1 MNVVNV
7 ITVTQSLGSA
17 IFDKVESAYASSI
30 GSRMTLLT
38 WLLTAEAIVL
48 AATVLGFILTLTTGQ
63 PGYTLFPLVLAVLLN
78 SWHRRMGDQRNRRG
92 SVDALRRHRQ
102 ELRDELEQLRQ
113 TLKQPL
119 PAPSPTPDRSPDL
132 QLIQAVQNLQ
142 TQHQQVDRS
151 LRQIVKALNKV
162 LPQPLILGAVE
173 TAAHNP
179 PPPSVPHWQRGTR
192 FTAHEGWVNALDI
205 SADGNLLVTGGNDQ
219 KLCFWNLGNGKLQ
232 QACPVTAPVSA
243 LAFSPQG
250 DLFASGSY
258 DHRIQLWRVP
268 HAPDSQE
275 FAASPLHSASPY
287 PASHCSPERSLEDH
301 EGSVQTLIFVPG
313 YLVSGSYD
321 QQIRIWNLG
330 EMRGEIKSLR
340 LTGHQGSVQCLAFDR
355 DRACLL
361 SGSEDGQILRWRFP
375 EGEALGVLGRTSSAL
390 ECLTLSPN
398 GEHLIAGC
406 SDGTL
411 RVWHL
416 PSGQSCYVLEAHTG
430 PLTAVTVT
438 VDGQTIISGGA
449 DGRLKLWYLPTGQA
463 WGNLAEPV
471 DAILDLRYCPHRKH
485 LMSTHPGGQVQIW
498 NEVPR

>member
-1 MNVVNV
+1 
-7 ITVTQSLGSA
+7 
-17 IFDKVESAYASSI
+17 
-30 GSRMTLLT
+30 MTLLT

-48 AATVLGFILTLTTGQ
+48 AGTILGFLATLLTGQ

-78 SWHRRMGDQRNRRG
+78 SWHRRFGDQRNRRG
-92 SVDALRRHRQ
+92 SVESLRRHRQ
-102 ELRDELEQLRQ
+102 EIRDELEQLRE

-119 PAPSPTPDRSPDL
+119 PNPQPLLDRPPDL
-132 QLIQAVQNLQ
+132 QLIQAVQTLQ
-142 TQHQQVDRS
+142 EQHQQIDRS
-151 LRQIVKALNKV
+151 LRQVVKALNKL
-162 LPQPLILGAVE
+162 LPQPLILGTIE
-173 TAAHNP
+173 PHTATPHTVNP
-179 PPPSVPHWQRGTR
+179 NTPPQSVPHWQRGTR

-205 SADGNLLVTGGNDQ
+205 SANGSLLVTGGNDQ
-219 KLCFWNLGNGKLQ
+219 KLCFWNLNNGKLQ
-232 QACPVTAPVSA
+232 QTCPVPAPISA

-250 DLFASGSY
+250 TWLASGSY

-268 HAPDSQE
+268 QSSQPHPEAGDFESAPLQPS
-275 FAASPLHSASPY
+275 SHSV
-287 PASHCSPERSLEDH
+287 PERSLEEH

-313 YLVSGSYD
+313 YLISGSYD
-321 QQIRIWNLG
+321 QQVRIWELG
-330 EMRGEIKSLR
+330 QMQGDIKSLK
-340 LTGHQGSVQCLAFDR
+340 LDGHQGSVQCLAFDR
-355 DRACLL
+355 ERACLL
-361 SGSEDGQILRWRFP
+361 SGSEDGQILRWKFP
-375 EGEALGVLGRTSSAL
+375 DGEALGVLGRISSAL
-390 ECLTLSPN
+390 ECLTISPD

-416 PSGQSCYVLEAHTG
+416 PSGNARYVLEAHTG

-471 DAILDLRYCPHRKH
+471 DAILDLRYCPQRKH

-498 NEVPR
+498 NEVPRF